1 MPKARHAP
9 SLSIL
14 FTRSFT
20 LFLSLSFSLSLLY
33 SLPLFHTHSLFLA
46 LSLFHSVGKRT
57 RKRGIRESQRDRGI
71 RTTREEPRE
80 RQKIS
85 QVRGR
90 PRYGERAG
98 KGICTVSKGR
108 GERDSTFDD
117 RVSCQHLKSDGDC
130 FPLQKRDNVL
140 IKTYPSCQADRIL
153 GFQSYAR
160 ASTSIACC

>member
-1 MPKARHAP
+1 MLR
-9 SLSIL
+9 LSPFSSPVL
-14 FTRSFT
+14 P
-20 LFLSLSFSLSLLY
+20 LSFSLFLFLCLSCVLSL
-33 SLPLFHTHSLFLA
+33 SLTHSLSLA
-46 LSLFHSVGKRT
+46 LSLFHSVGIKRT

-140 IKTYPSCQADRIL
+140 IKTYPSCRADRIL